1 MIRACKI
8 CKGWHDVAEDWPD
21 ACMGHFRKSAGSGL
35 QIIKDI
41 EPYKAVAG
49 DIALGGKP
57 PAIMSRRE
65 HKEFL
70 KRNRYVEVGNEP
82 IKQRTPDYGPEV
94 QGREIKQVIDQLRSR
109 H

>member
-1 MIRACKI
+1 
-8 CKGWHDVAEDWPD
+8 
-21 ACMGHFRKSAGSGL
+21 MGATAIGL

-49 DIALGGKP
+49 DIALKGKRP
-57 PAIMSRRE
+57 VIASRQA

-82 IKQRTPDYGPEV
+82 VRSKNPDYGPEV
-94 QGREIKQVIDQLRSR
+94 SGREIKNVVDQLRSR